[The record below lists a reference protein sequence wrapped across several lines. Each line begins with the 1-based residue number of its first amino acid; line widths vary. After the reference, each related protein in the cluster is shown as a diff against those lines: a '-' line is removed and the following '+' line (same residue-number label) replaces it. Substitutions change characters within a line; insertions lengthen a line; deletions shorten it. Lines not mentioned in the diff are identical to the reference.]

1 MEQPRDDLRTGVRI
15 EVRYRAIF
23 SGDRIDGEGLVTDL
37 STDGARLTSA
47 RPIAAGTAVW
57 LHVCL
62 LVANPALL
70 TYQHVAIEIESAVVR
85 WSNGQDT
92 GLRFAQISKRNQDLL
107 HRLLRDKEEG
117 VLSGPLDAPTSSLA

>member
-1 MEQPRDDLRTGVRI
+1 MEQTRNDWRSAARI

-23 SGDRIDGEGLVTDL
+23 SGIRIDGEGLVTDL

-62 LVANPALL
+62 PVANPSL
-70 TYQHVAIEIESAVVR
+70 QHVAIEIESAVVR

-92 GLRFAQISKRNQDLL
+92 GLRFAEISKRNQDLL

>member
-1 MEQPRDDLRTGVRI
+1 MEQTRNDWRSAARI

-23 SGDRIDGEGLVTDL
+23 SGIRVDGEGLVTDL

-47 RPIAAGTAVW
+47 RPIAVGTAVW

-62 LVANPALL
+62 PVANPSLL
-70 TYQHVAIEIESAVVR
+70 TYQHVVIEIESAVVH

-107 HRLLRDKEEG
+107 HRL
-117 VLSGPLDAPTSSLA
+117 VLSKDERVPAS

>member
-1 MEQPRDDLRTGVRI
+1 MEQTRNDWRSAARI

-23 SGDRIDGEGLVTDL
+23 SGDRLDGEGLVTDL
-37 STDGARLTSA
+37 STNGARLTSA

-62 LVANPALL
+62 PVANPSLL
-70 TYQHVAIEIESAVVR
+70 TYQHVVSEIESAVVH

-92 GLRFAQISKRNQDLL
+92 GLRFAEISKRNQDLL